1 MSTLE
6 TLKSEL
12 LAAIDGAADMAAL
25 EAARVGALGKKGR
38 LTELMKGLGELEG
51 EARKSQGLALNQL
64 RAAIEGALAAKK
76 AALEAA
82 ALDAKLGAERIDV
95 TLPPRPMPQ
104 GRIHPLSQCMEE
116 VAAIFGEMGFTVVEG
131 PDIESD
137 WHNFT
142 ALNIPPE
149 HPARQMHDTFYLAEA
164 ENGGN
169 AAGAGS
175 KPAST
180 GSPQEAHLHQGAMVA
195 ESPERAIR
203 LLRTHTSPVQVRTML
218 SQKPPIRILVPGRTF
233 RKDSDMTH
241 TPMFHQFEGLVI
253 DEATHMGHLKG
264 CLIDFCRAYFEVDDV
279 PVRFRPS
286 HFPFTEPSAEVDIG
300 CSRKGGE
307 LKIGGGDD
315 WLEILGCG
323 MVHPNVLE
331 MCGVDSAKY
340 QGFAFGMGAERI
352 SMLKYGIPDLRTFFD
367 ADIRWLR
374 HYGFVPLDVPSLVGG
389 LGQ

>member
-1 MSTLE
+1 MSDLN
-6 TLKSEL
+6 TLKADL
-12 LAAIDGAADMAAL
+12 LSSIESAADTAAL
-25 EAARVGALGKKGR
+25 EAARVAALGKKGK
-38 LTELMKGLGELEG
+38 LTGLMKGLGGLDA
-51 EARKSQGLALNQL
+51 EARKAQGQALNQL
-64 RAAIEGALAAKK
+64 RAAIEGALQAKK
-76 AALEAA
+76 EALEAA
-82 ALDAKLGAERIDV
+82 ALDQKLAAERIDV

-149 HPARQMHDTFYLAEA
+149 HPARQMHDTFYLAAVGGEEA
-164 ENGGN
+164 
-169 AAGAGS
+169 
-175 KPAST
+175 P
-180 GSPQEAHLHQGAMVA
+180 HLHEGAMVG

-307 LKIGGGDD
+307 LKIGAGDD

-331 MCGVDSAKY
+331 MCGVDSKTY